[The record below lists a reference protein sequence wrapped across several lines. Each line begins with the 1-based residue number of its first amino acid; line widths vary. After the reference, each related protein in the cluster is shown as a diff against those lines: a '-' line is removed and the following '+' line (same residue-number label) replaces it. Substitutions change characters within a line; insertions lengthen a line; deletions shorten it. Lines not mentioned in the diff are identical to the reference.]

1 MILHMTTNM
10 IDMIAILFPVGIL
23 AGVVSTTAGMASL
36 VSYPALLSVGI
47 PPVFANVTNTA
58 ALVMTGFGSTVSSQK
73 ELGDHKK
80 DLIKVLPLTI
90 LGSVIGSVLLLEQPS
105 ASFTKVVPFFIL
117 LAGILMLTSI
127 KKTAA
132 GHPAASLDSSV
143 HSHRSLMI
151 TMIVVAAVLFVGAYC
166 GYFGAAGGVM
176 MLAILS
182 ATTSMPYSSY
192 NALKNVSLGASN
204 LVATLIFAFKSHI
217 YWWLVIPLGLG
228 LFVGGYIGPKIVR
241 VIPEKVLK
249 IVVSMLAFGLAIDL
263 FVKAYF

>member
-1 MILHMTTNM
+1 MTTHMLQM
-10 IDMIAILFPVGIL
+10 IMILFPVGIL
-23 AGVVSTTAGMASL
+23 SGIVSTTAGLASL

-90 LGSVIGSVLLLEQPS
+90 IGSIFGSFLLLQQPS

-117 LAGILMLTSI
+117 LAGLLLLTQV
-127 KKTAA
+127 KKTSANKQEIA
-132 GHPAASLDSSV
+132 LDGST
-143 HSHRSLMI
+143 HSHKRTVISA
-151 TMIVVAAVLFVGAYC
+151 IVIIAVLLVGAYC

-182 ATTSMPYSSY
+182 SITSMPYSSY

-204 LVATLIFAFKSHI
+204 LVATLIYAFNSHI
-217 YWWLVIPLGLG
+217 YWWLVLPLGLG

-241 VIPEKVLK
+241 IIPERQLK
-249 IVVSMLAFGLAIDL
+249 LVVSLLAFGLAVDL
-263 FVKAYF
+263 FMKAYF

>member
-90 LGSVIGSVLLLEQPS
+90 LGSVVGSVLLLEQPS

-127 KKTAA
+127 KKTTA
-132 GHPAASLDSSV
+132 GHPAASLSV
-143 HSHRSLMI
+143 HSHHSLMI
-151 TMIVVAAVLFVGAYC
+151 TIIVVAAVLFVGAYC